1 MLFITWNIFAYT
13 FQSPYLMENGCWLFN
28 LEKLEIYFTLSEKL
42 IHEGLEF
49 ITDWP
54 VARFVFIDSV

>member
-1 MLFITWNIFAYT
+1 
-13 FQSPYLMENGCWLFN
+13 MENGCWLFN